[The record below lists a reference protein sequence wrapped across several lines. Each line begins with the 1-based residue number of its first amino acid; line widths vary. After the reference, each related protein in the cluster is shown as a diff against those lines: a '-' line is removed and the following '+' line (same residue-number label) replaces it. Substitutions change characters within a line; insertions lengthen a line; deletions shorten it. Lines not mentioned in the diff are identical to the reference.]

1 MKKLVIL
8 VAAVS
13 ISSVVGFAQDTIMH
27 YQPLTQSQNKLLDHY
42 GIDYVSPQ
50 TRIIVETGKLN
61 TLTDSVKKEITASFQ
76 KFEKWNLGYFDPISD
91 TIGGNEYFAE
101 VNDNSNN
108 VKSIRIVEHYTSS
121 NSVLKDGSKLYFG
134 NYGFSVY
141 VSDFSGNVTD
151 FFYSDRDL
159 DLDCPQCY
167 VY

>member
-8 VAAVS
+8 VAIS
-13 ISSVVGFAQDTIMH
+13 ISSIVGFTQDTIMH
-27 YQPLTQSQNKLLDHY
+27 YQSLTQSQNKLLDRY
-42 GIDYVSPQ
+42 GINYIGPQ
-50 TRIIVETGKLN
+50 TRYLVETGKIN
-61 TLTDSVKKEITASFQ
+61 TLSDSVKDKITTSYK
-76 KFEKWNLGYFDPISD
+76 KFETWNLGFFDAVTDISSD
-91 TIGGNEYFAE
+91 DELFID
-101 VNDNSNN
+101 VNDKSNN

-134 NYGFSVY
+134 NFGFTVF
-141 VSDFSGNVTD
+141 VSDFAGNVTN

>member
-1 MKKLVIL
+1 MKKLVFL
-8 VAAVS
+8 VTVS
-13 ISSVVGFAQDTIMH
+13 LVTFSCFGQDTIMH
-27 YQPLTQSQNKLLDHY
+27 YQSLTQSQNKLLDRY
-42 GIDYVSPQ
+42 GIDYVGPQ
-50 TRIIVETGKLN
+50 IRIIVETGNLN

-141 VSDFSGNVTD
+141 VSDFKGNISD
-151 FFYSDRDL
+151 FFYTDSDIDL
-159 DLDCPQCY
+159 ECPQCY